1 MSETATDQ
9 QADQQGSLD
18 WLLNDFAQRVPGVVH
33 ALAVSA
39 DGIVVAASPDLAEDQ
54 ADQLA
59 AVAAGLVSLLAGAA
73 RLLESAPVRS
83 NLTELGDGFLFSMA
97 VSDGASLLVYAE
109 RECDIGQV
117 SYAMAELINQVGA
130 TLTPAAR
137 ARMLSELSEV
147 PGGAAGGR

>member
-1 MSETATDQ
+1 MPNTVTEP
-9 QADQQGSLD
+9 QGSLD
-18 WLLNDFAQRVPGVVH
+18 WLLNDFAHRVPKVLH
-33 ALAVSA
+33 AVAVSA
-39 DGIVVAASPDLAEDQ
+39 DGIVVAATGALADED

-73 RLLESAPVRS
+73 RLLGSEPVHS

-117 SYAMAELINQVGA
+117 SYAMAELINQVGP
-130 TLTPAAR
+130 TLTPTAR
-137 ARMLSELSEV
+137 ARMLADGN
-147 PGGAAGGR
+147 PGRDR

>member
-1 MSETATDQ
+1 MSEPVS
-9 QADQQGSLD
+9 DQQGSLD

-73 RLLESAPVRS
+73 RLLESSPVRS
-83 NLTELGDGFLFSMA
+83 NLTELGEGFLFSMA
-97 VSDGASLLVYAE
+97 VSDGASLLVYAR

-117 SYAMAELINQVGA
+117 SYSMAELINQVGP
-130 TLTPAAR
+130 TLTPVAR
-137 ARMLSELSEV
+137 SRMLADGV
-147 PGGAAGGR
+147 AGAR